1 MILTVERRRQLDL
14 TGRLGEM
21 MMTPAVHPGY
31 WSYRVAVSEKQAIVA
46 FPKFETIGVG
56 FQYEETWNTNLPW
69 TCDPETIFDHIR
81 INKCELDLWETIPD
95 ALCLEAIKMIQDAIT
110 EDKAWIQD
118 AIGEDPA

>member
-1 MILTVERRRQLDL
+1 MILTVERRHQLDL

-56 FQYEETWNTNLPW
+56 FQYEQDWNTNLPW
-69 TCDPETIFDHIR
+69 TCDPETILDHIAH
-81 INKCELDLWETIPD
+81 NKDDSTIPD

-110 EDKAWIQD
+110 EDKAWIRD
-118 AIGEDPA
+118 AIDEDSA